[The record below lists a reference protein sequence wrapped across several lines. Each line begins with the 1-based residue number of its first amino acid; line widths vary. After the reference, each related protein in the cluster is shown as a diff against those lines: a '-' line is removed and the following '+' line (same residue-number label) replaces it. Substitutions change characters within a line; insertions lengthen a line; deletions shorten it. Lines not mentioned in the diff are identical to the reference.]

1 MIDLKGTKILF
12 TAYAHYYSQF
22 YNCGFYSDDL
32 DIPNYLWISGIKPES
47 CKLLDDNMKIN
58 QQCHKFYSNLD
69 IGIKET
75 ICPLGVTI
83 RYNRVKTASGTFTMM
98 MQKEYNQ
105 EITKNVVSKLPRK
118 TKKALKK
125 KLHNGDIIFNITNI
139 NDDTIIDN
147 FSNVVETV
155 LAGRLS
161 ESMRAI
167 THEML
172 TPIQG
177 VINDIK
183 LLKSQVDENKESLD
197 TIKILEQNIGQIS
210 RLSKNISI
218 LLNPQLN
225 ITVQSAR
232 KVYIHSEIK
241 NIWERYTSATE
252 GKKIILDH
260 KKNKGGL
267 YIEAVPDQIGILFN
281 ILLENAIKYS
291 FEGFDNKPTKII
303 VSYKDLKNF
312 LEVTIETLGCLIEV
326 FEYERVFE
334 LGYRGI
340 NSNERFRNGTGSGLY
355 IAKNIV
361 TSHGGEILVSSQK
374 IEMENNAPLGINKF
388 SVKLPYRFKNCSI

>member
-1 MIDLKGTKILF
+1 MIDLKGTKILL
-12 TAYAHYYSQF
+12 TAYTHYYSQF

-32 DIPNYLWISGIKPES
+32 EFPDYKWMSGTKPES
-47 CKLLDDNMKIN
+47 CNLLDENMRIN
-58 QQCHKFYSNLD
+58 QQCHKFYSNLEV
-69 IGIKET
+69 GVKEA
-75 ICPLGVTI
+75 ICPMGVTI
-83 RYNRVKTASGTFTMM
+83 RYSRVKTAFGIFTML
-98 MQKEYNQ
+98 MQKVYDQ
-105 EITKNVVSKLPRK
+105 SISKKAISKYPRK

-125 KLHNGDIIFNITNI
+125 KLNDGDIIFNII
-139 NDDTIIDN
+139 NNVDDTIIDN
-147 FSNVVETV
+147 FSNIVEAV

-177 VINDIK
+177 VINDVK
-183 LLKSQVDENKESLD
+183 LLKSQVNENKEAVD
-197 TIKILEQNIGQIS
+197 TIKILEKNIGQIS

-225 ITVQSAR
+225 ITEQSAR
-232 KVYIHSEIK
+232 KVFIHSEIN
-241 NIWERYTSATE
+241 NIWERYTSSTE
-252 GKKIILDH
+252 EKKIILDH

-267 YIEAVPDQIGILFN
+267 YVEAVPDQIGILFN

-303 VSYKDLKNF
+303 VTYKDLKNF
-312 LEVTIETLGCLIEV
+312 LEVSIETLGCLIEPS
-326 FEYERVFE
+326 EYERIFE
-334 LGYRGI
+334 LGYRGV

-361 TSHGGEILVSSQK
+361 ASHGGEIYVSSQK
-374 IEMENNAPLGINKF
+374 IELDNDAPLGKNKF
-388 SVKLPYRFKNCSI
+388 TIKLPYRFKNGAL